1 MRNRLVRKKGQ
12 TRWKQENL
20 GNDDN
25 ICNTALSLTGGL
37 RMIKPSVTSLAEY
50 RQEQEQ
56 IIMEALDAP
65 DYLDELREIEA
76 TIQEQ
81 LDEIGWIMQPVE
93 LNVRPVLRC
102 IKGGAKDIKV
112 NSENRSEAE
121 KSQ

>member
-1 MRNRLVRKKGQ
+1 
-12 TRWKQENL
+12 
-20 GNDDN
+20 
-25 ICNTALSLTGGL
+25 
-37 RMIKPSVTSLAEY
+37 MIKPSVTSLAEY

-93 LNVRPVLRC
+93 LSVRPVLRC
-102 IKGGAKDIKV
+102 IIGGAMKNGV
-112 NSENRSEAE
+112 NLKNRSEDKKA
-121 KSQ
+121 